1 MFQPES
7 KSEGRRLLSQ
17 LKDCQAERKF
27 CLLHLFVLFRPS
39 ADGARPNQAGK
50 GRLPDSVY

>member
-27 CLLHLFVLFRPS
+27 CLFHLFVLFRPS